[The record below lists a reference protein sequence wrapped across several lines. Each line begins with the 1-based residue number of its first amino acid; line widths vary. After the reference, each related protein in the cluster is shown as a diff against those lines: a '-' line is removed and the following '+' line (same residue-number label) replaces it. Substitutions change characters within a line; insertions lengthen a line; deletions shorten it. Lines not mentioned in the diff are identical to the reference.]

1 MWQQTRVASMFLL
14 SWLLVSCGQSTPY
27 LSSRQASVLVDGS
40 IKVGMSRADVIRRL
54 GRPRGTEVVGEVEFL
69 FYPTS
74 WPFTLIASQH
84 DPVAI
89 VDGKVAGFGR
99 TFYENAVSSP
109 AR

>member
-1 MWQQTRVASMFLL
+1 MWQQTRVASLLLL

-54 GRPRGTEVVGEVEFL
+54 GQPRGTEVVGEVEFL

-74 WPFTLIASQH
+74 WPFTLMASQH